1 MGDAVWG
8 WASFRAPRRRASSW
22 VPSAPFEASGERL
35 VLQFS
40 RRVCIFD
47 ILARCNEGTESKCTM
62 AAGET
67 AQHYDDTIIEIG
79 RQGTLQALSH
89 EVADRPAEEK
99 VETSGF
105 KIRLANTEGRR
116 SKASYLIKRQFAWR
130 GYQVGSLAEVPAN
143 RITLAAFSK
152 DELPVATITV
162 GVDSPAGLSVES
174 VYPEEVQALR
184 ATGRRL
190 GEFTRLAV
198 DSMVKSRSVL
208 AAIFHIAYI
217 YAYRIRDC
225 TDLVIEVNPRHVRFY
240 EAMLGF
246 IRCGEQRVDPRVNAP
261 AVLLRLELGH
271 AEAEIARYGGHAELA
286 NDLRVLYPLFFS
298 PAEEQGIEGRLRS
311 R

>member
-1 MGDAVWG
+1 M
-8 WASFRAPRRRASSW
+8 
-22 VPSAPFEASGERL
+22 ASGDSSHR
-35 VLQFS
+35 
-40 RRVCIFD
+40 
-47 ILARCNEGTESKCTM
+47 
-62 AAGET
+62 
-67 AQHYDDTIIEIG
+67 HDTIIEIA
-79 RQGTLQALSH
+79 RPRKLTELSL
-89 EVADRPAEEK
+89 ELTDRSGHTP
-99 VETSGF
+99 VDTSRF

-130 GYQVGSLAEVPAN
+130 GYQASALGDAPAN
-143 RITLAAFSK
+143 QITLAAFSD

-174 VYPEEVQALR
+174 VYPEEVRKLR
-184 ATGRRL
+184 AEGGRP
-190 GEFTRLAV
+190 GEFTKLAV

-246 IRCGEQRVDPRVNAP
+246 SRYGEKRLDPRVNAP
-261 AVLLRLELGH
+261 AVLLRLALSH

-286 NDLRVLYPLFFS
+286 DEVRLLYPLFFS
-298 PAEEQGIEGRLRS
+298 SAEEQGIEGRLRAL
-311 R
+311 